1 MSSLRNKNILPMHVT
16 DKEWL
21 IQTNFN
27 YEESQSLR
35 DVGRW
40 SLSVPK
46 SELNVFWKHVK
57 SRYVSNELSG
67 CAYIM
72 CSTAKSEYENAT
84 VLFFYENSKDKE
96 TIIKYGMQ
104 LIKSI
109 EYKPPGNI
117 SAIYY
122 KSKKV
127 DMGKYSY
134 LYKIELE
141 DEDKVEDEPLGIDM
155 KDE

>member
-21 IQTNFN
+21 IQTNLSF
-27 YEESQSLR
+27 EQSQGLK
-35 DVGRW
+35 DIGRW

-46 SELNVFWKHVK
+46 SELNVFWKNVK
-57 SRYVSNELSG
+57 SRCVANALPG

-84 VLFFYENSKDKE
+84 VLFFYENSKDRE

-104 LIKSI
+104 LIKNI
-109 EYKPPGNI
+109 EYKPPQNI
-117 SAIYY
+117 TAI
-122 KSKKV
+122 
-127 DMGKYSY
+127 
-134 LYKIELE
+134 
-141 DEDKVEDEPLGIDM
+141 
-155 KDE
+155 

>member
-1 MSSLRNKNILPMHVT
+1 MHVT
-16 DKEWL
+16 DKERL
-21 IQTNFN
+21 IQTNLSF
-27 YEESQSLR
+27 EQSQSLR
-35 DVGRW
+35 DIGRW

-46 SELNVFWKHVK
+46 SELNSFWRNVN
-57 SRYVSNELSG
+57 SRYVVNALTG

-84 VLFFYENSKDKE
+84 VLFFYENSKNKE
-96 TIIKYGMQ
+96 IIMKYGMQ
-104 LIKSI
+104 LIKNI
-109 EYKPPGNI
+109 EYKPPENI
-117 SAIYY
+117 TAIYY

-141 DEDKVEDEPLGIDM
+141 DEEKTADEPLGIDM

>member
-1 MSSLRNKNILPMHVT
+1 MSSLRNKNILPMHVS

-21 IQTNFN
+21 IQTNFS

-35 DVGRW
+35 DIGRW
-40 SLSVPK
+40 SFSVPK
-46 SELNVFWKHVK
+46 SELNVFWKNVK
-57 SRYVSNELSG
+57 SKYVSGTLPG

-72 CSTAKSEYENAT
+72 SSTAKSEYENAT
-84 VLFFYENSKDKE
+84 VLFFYENSNAKD

-104 LIKSI
+104 LIKNI
-109 EYKPPGNI
+109 EYKPPENI
-117 SAIYY
+117 TAIYY
-122 KSKKV
+122 KSRKV

-141 DEDKVEDEPLGIDM
+141 GLLKVEDEPLGIDM